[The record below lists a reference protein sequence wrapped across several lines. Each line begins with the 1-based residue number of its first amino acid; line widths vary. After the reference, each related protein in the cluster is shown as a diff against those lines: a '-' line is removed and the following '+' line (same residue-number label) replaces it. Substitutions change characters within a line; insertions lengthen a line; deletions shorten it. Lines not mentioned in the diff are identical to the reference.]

1 MRTIEH
7 LFAVTLVLF
16 LGARDASATPT
27 FVGPGSCSSSNC
39 HGNNKPL
46 NSSNVLQNEY
56 TTWSKHDHHSRAY
69 LNLLNSDSKK
79 IASNLGIPDAA
90 REPLCLTCHSTYVKE
105 SNRNDTFKIEDGVTC
120 ESCHGAAS
128 DWLKSHTSS
137 EATHADNV
145 KNGMTDIAE
154 LGTRSTLC
162 LSCHFGSD
170 DKTVNHK
177 LYGAGHP
184 RLSFELDTF
193 GVLQPKHWVID
204 SDYEKRKGPY
214 VPLKAWLTG
223 QLHHAQATLE
233 VLESPTRSMSGLYP
247 ELSLFDCFSCHHSL
261 TEDQWKKRSY
271 GGNPGELKLNLPSLY
286 ILKEVTTALDAA
298 LGRELTQNLE
308 TLHNS
313 YRADRAPTTI
323 DTLQSLLADRVSP
336 LVERT
341 PADLSNTTHVLGTL
355 TSYAASH
362 PYPTFEL
369 AEQIA
374 MGIQATIASSPE
386 LALRYDTQLKD
397 LFSTLKSSETFGAEK
412 FTRAATR
419 LNQSVTR
426 KD

>member
-1 MRTIEH
+1 MRIIKH
-7 LFAVTLVLF
+7 LFAAALVLF
-16 LGARDASATPT
+16 LNAQAAHPNPT
-27 FVGPGSCSSSNC
+27 FLGPGSCSSSNC

-56 TTWSKHDHHSRAY
+56 TTWVRHDRHSRAY
-69 LNLLNSDSKK
+69 LNLLNGDSKK
-79 IASNLGIPDAA
+79 IAANLGIADAA
-90 REPLCLTCHSTYVKE
+90 REPLCLKCHSTYPKE
-105 SNRNDTFKIEDGVTC
+105 SDRDDKFKIEDGVTC

-128 DWLKSHTSS
+128 GWLKSHASS

-145 KNGMTDIAE
+145 KNGMTDITK

-162 LSCHFGSD
+162 LSCHYGSD
-170 DKTVNHK
+170 DKTVTHK

-193 GVLQPKHWVID
+193 GVLEPKHWVID
-204 SDYEKRKGPY
+204 SDYERRKGPY

-233 VLESPTRSMSGLYP
+233 ALESPIRSMNGLYP

-261 TEDQWKKRSY
+261 AEDQWKKRSY

-286 ILKEVTTALDAA
+286 ILKEVTTALDAV

-308 TLHNS
+308 RLHNS
-313 YRADRAPTTI
+313 YREDRAPDAI
-323 DTLQSLLADRVSP
+323 NTLQSLLADKVSP

-341 PADLSNTTHVLGTL
+341 PADLPNTTNVLGAL
-355 TSYAASH
+355 ASYAASH

-374 MGIQATIASSPE
+374 MGIQATIASSGE
-386 LALRYDTQLKD
+386 LATRYDTKLKD
-397 LFSTLKSSETFGAEK
+397 LFSTLKSSETFGADK

-419 LNQSVTR
+419 LNQSMTQ